1 MSASEPAPRTGPT
14 TGDAGTGETRE
25 AGGIAY
31 ERTGTGE
38 PLVLIHPLGGDRRVW
53 RPILPLL
60 AEHRD
65 VIAIDLPGFGDSPAL
80 TGEDYRPR
88 ALAGALGRFLAELDL
103 DAGRAHLGGNSLG
116 GWVSL
121 EAALRGNAATVTAIA
136 PAGLWGR
143 PLGPKPE
150 IARTLARMG
159 RPALAGL
166 VRSPGGRRVALLGS
180 VAHPARVPAEDAAAL
195 LDAYASAPG
204 FTEVN
209 RAMRANTFTRLD
221 QIEVPVTLVWPAH
234 DRLVPRAS
242 GVPAGV
248 REIVLP
254 DAGHIP
260 MWDDPDGVADAL
272 LSGSSR
278 SSLSRSRIPA

>member
-1 MSASEPAPRTGPT
+1 MSATEPVPPAG
-14 TGDAGTGETRE
+14 GADASDVLE
-25 AGGIAY
+25 AGGVAY
-31 ERTGTGE
+31 ERAGTGE

-60 AEHRD
+60 TEHRD
-65 VIAIDLPGFGDSPAL
+65 VITIDLPGFGDSRAL

-88 ALAGALGRFLAELDL
+88 ALAAAVGAFLAELEL
-103 DAGRAHLGGNSLG
+103 DAGRAHLGGSSLG

-121 EAALRGNAATVTAIA
+121 ETALRGNAASVTAIA

-143 PLGPKPE
+143 PLAPKPE

-159 RPALAGL
+159 RPALASL

-180 VAHPARVPAEDAAAL
+180 VAHPARVPAKDAAAL
-195 LDAYASAPG
+195 LDAYAGAPG
-204 FTEVN
+204 FTQVN
-209 RAMRANTFTRLD
+209 RAMRASTFTRLD
-221 QIEVPVTLVWPAH
+221 QVRVPVTLVWPAH
-234 DRLVPRAS
+234 DRLVPRAN
-242 GVPAGV
+242 GVPADV

-260 MWDDPDGVADAL
+260 MWDDPDGVANAL

-278 SSLSRSRIPA
+278 FPLSRPRMPA